1 MDLQSTA
8 SLDVTGR
15 VAVVTGAASGIG
27 AAAAAL
33 LGARGARLV
42 LVDRTVVATPAPDAL
57 WLAGDVGD
65 PNTVARHGDAIRQAV
80 GGIDILVTAAGWSD
94 GQTVA
99 DGDFASWKAVLSTIL
114 DGTYLW
120 SQQAI
125 RSMRPRGGGAIVTV
139 ASQLALAGGR
149 SNAAYLAGKGAVLS
163 LTRTM
168 ALDHAGDGIRVNAV
182 VPGAIDTP
190 LLTRGFGRAANPD
203 AARTKSIAR
212 HPLGR
217 LGRPDEVAEAIA
229 FLASDAASFTTGST
243 LMSDG
248 GWLAA

>member
-1 MDLQSTA
+1 MQPDAVSALDLS
-8 SLDVTGR
+8 GR

-27 AAAAAL
+27 AATARL
-33 LGARGARLV
+33 LAGRGARLV
-42 LVDRTVVATPAPDAL
+42 GVDRNWQDITLPDAL
-57 WLAGDVGD
+57 LLTGDVSD
-65 PNTVARHGDAIRQAV
+65 PDVVEAHAREILKSFGT
-80 GGIDILVTAAGWSD
+80 IDILVTAAGWSD

-99 DGDFASWKAVLSTIL
+99 DGNYPSWRAVLGTVL

-125 RSMRPRGGGAIVTV
+125 RSMRAREGGAIVTV

-149 SNAAYLAGKGAVLS
+149 SNAAYLAGKGAVLA

-190 LLTRGFGRAANPD
+190 LLARGFARNADPARARSA
-203 AARTKSIAR
+203 SIAR

-217 LGRPDEVAEAIA
+217 LGRVEEVAEAIC
-229 FLASDAASFTTGST
+229 FLASDAASFTTGSA
-243 LMSDG
+243 LMADG